1 LVAAG
6 AGAEA
11 EVPSGGRYAS
21 AIARPLDEPGT
32 RPACS
37 VSYPVCVHAGRN
49 VAGTT
54 ILGTLSDLE
63 HAAAALT
70 RGMGLPTPLEDGN
83 LGGGPAF
90 DLYLVPPGS
99 IDQAARPLAAAS
111 VLTARDDVLPA
122 AVDRASAFALL
133 RQDLGPG
140 CVRKNLVARAVASA
154 IGWRLDAAEDPVV
167 RESNAAYLA
176 EMVAPCGVVT
186 ADLVDDFQTHPERA
200 LTSAGAAGPATA
212 LAVPWYLDL
221 TLGTGQPGS
230 VPTGLGVISAQRT
243 PAGSWLW
250 NNEPDLFDALR
261 GTLKARTPAITI
273 DDLWIELAIARLFMG
288 TRDDGVHFAE
298 TASTGAFGR
307 VRFDWSLAFAS
318 LPRRISP
325 DRPIDPSGST
335 YIWIDLGG
343 APKGARLAFHL
354 EWEGPTP
361 FRWALV
367 RIDREGREASRVM
380 IAAQQKATSAEKNLD
395 ALDGLAGV
403 ALVGVNIGD
412 LRIDDPFDP
421 DAAPYEPH
429 GYVVTVAAE
438 P

>member
-1 LVAAG
+1 
-6 AGAEA
+6 
-11 EVPSGGRYAS
+11 
-21 AIARPLDEPGT
+21 LDEPGT

-37 VSYPVCVHAGRN
+37 VNYAVCVHAGRSIASA
-49 VAGTT
+49 V

-63 HAAAALT
+63 HAASMLT
-70 RGMGLPTPLEDGN
+70 RGMGLPAPLEDGK
-83 LGGGPAF
+83 LGGGPGF
-90 DLYLVPPGS
+90 DLYLVPPRW
-99 IDQAARPLAAAS
+99 IDLAAKPTTTES
-111 VLTARDDVLPA
+111 VVTARDDVLPD

-140 CVRKNLVARAVASA
+140 CVRKNLVTRALASA

-167 RESNAAYLA
+167 RESNAAYVA

-186 ADLVDDFQTHPERA
+186 ADLVDDFQSHPERA
-200 LTSAGAAGPATA
+200 LTSGGALGPASSM
-212 LAVPWYLDL
+212 AVPWYLDV
-221 TLGTGQPGS
+221 TLGSRPGS
-230 VPTGLGVISAQRT
+230 VPTGLGIISAQRT
-243 PAGSWLW
+243 PGGSWLW

-273 DDLWIELAIARLFMG
+273 DDLWMELAIARLFMG

-298 TASTGAFGR
+298 SASTGAFGR
-307 VRFDWSLAFAS
+307 VRFDWNLAFAS

-325 DRPIDPSGST
+325 ERPIDPSGST
-335 YIWIDLGG
+335 YIWIDLAG

-354 EWEGPTP
+354 EWEGPVP

-367 RIDREGREASRVM
+367 RIDREGREASRVV
-380 IAAQQKATSAEKNLD
+380 IAAQQKAVSAEKNLD